1 MNGQQSL
8 RKRAGK
14 RRNKGGEGRERVTKH
29 DRCDICRKSYL
40 TMLLMQCKQSH
51 ELPALSILSY
61 FTLLTVARHM
71 AHSSYSW
78 RAREALEALIR
89 AFTLSGSSDKAC
101 TQVSL
106 ALAYSFMLRQHA
118 VKLFRQAIRESKS
131 SPFVFISALP
141 MKEDEDEDE
150 ERHGQFS
157 LEVRC
162 NSHRTMQNI
171 PIHTPTCMNSGQLIF
186 DRLGAIESWL
196 SSHHACSQTDVR
208 SIPGSVIVS
217 FRLSVFYCI
226 FIRSFLCF

>member
-1 MNGQQSL
+1 MTGSQEQAAEPVAVFDIVGHKEGYVRYGGAMNGQQSL

-106 ALAYSFMLRQHA
+106 ALAYSFMLR
-118 VKLFRQAIRESKS
+118 
-131 SPFVFISALP
+131 
-141 MKEDEDEDE
+141 
-150 ERHGQFS
+150 
-157 LEVRC
+157 
-162 NSHRTMQNI
+162 
-171 PIHTPTCMNSGQLIF
+171 
-186 DRLGAIESWL
+186 
-196 SSHHACSQTDVR
+196 
-208 SIPGSVIVS
+208 
-217 FRLSVFYCI
+217 
-226 FIRSFLCF
+226 